1 MIMENKGM
9 NWVLFILLS
18 LIWGSSFILMKA
30 GMNGL
35 SSVQVASLRIVSAGM
50 VLLPLAIR
58 NIKKVPL
65 NLYPAVFL
73 SGTLGSLLP
82 AYLFCIAEEVVDS
95 SLAGMLNALTPIFVI
110 LTGLAFF
117 HTQTNARKVLGVC
130 IAFLGCVIIFMGNA
144 TLMENGHW
152 SYVAL
157 IFFATISYGFNVNLV
172 HRYLK
177 DIPSL
182 RIVSLAM
189 ALNALPA
196 LLVLIFS
203 HYFQQG
209 LTGTIVLKATGFSM
223 LLGIVGT
230 SLANYLFYVL
240 IKRAGTIFSSMVTYG
255 IPFVAMLWGLVFK
268 EQLTPIK
275 IAGLMV
281 ILMGVYLANAPSRRG
296 S

>member
-1 MIMENKGM
+1 MENRYL
-9 NWVLFILLS
+9 NWLLFITLS
-18 LIWGSSFILMKA
+18 IIWGSSFILMKA

-65 NLYPAVFL
+65 KLYPAVFL

-117 HTQTNARKVLGVC
+117 QAQTNVRKVLGVC
-130 IAFLGCVIIFMGNA
+130 IAFFGCVIIFLGNA
-144 TLMENGHW
+144 TLMQDGHW
-152 SYVAL
+152 GYVAL
-157 IFFATISYGFNVNLV
+157 IFFATISYGLNVNLV

-182 RIVSLAM
+182 QIVSLAM
-189 ALNALPA
+189 AMIAIPA
-196 LLVLIFS
+196 FVVLTCS
-203 HYFQQG
+203 HYFQKDLLG
-209 LTGTIVLKATGFSM
+209 SAVVKATGFSF

-255 IPFVAMLWGLVFK
+255 IPFVAMLWGVIFK
-268 EQLTPIK
+268 EQLTLLK
-275 IAGLMV
+275 IGGLIV